1 MNPPELVLDS
11 TCVVCQS
18 ILGTALPSRERSI
31 DKSSAL
37 LRPNALA
44 LLKSSRTGCHLCNLI
59 LGNWF
64 PSVDKWPDGL
74 DAVHLMAKTDHFRDI
89 IVTFE
94 DEPPSYNFEG
104 PFNYLNIHLLGKSS
118 SATLVKL
125 GTYFGKAH
133 KMFTVIIDLSVTA
146 LLLRRRFGV

>member
-11 TCVVCQS
+11 TCIVCPS

-31 DKSSAL
+31 DTSSAL

-44 LLKSSRTGCHLCNLI
+44 LLESSRTGCHLCGLI

-74 DAVHLMAKTDHFRDI
+74 NAAHLMAKTDHSRDI
-89 IVTFE
+89 VVTFE
-94 DEPPSYNFEG
+94 DELPSYNSEG
-104 PFNYLNIHLLGKSS
+104 PLNFLNVHLLGKSS

-146 LLLRRRFGV
+146 LLLRRLFGV